1 MLNSLVASCKRHH
14 VDLFA
19 YLEGILSPMPSLP
32 PEQLGELLPDVWFA
46 SHPSA
51 GRKAV
56 A

>member
-14 VDLFA
+14 IDPFA
-19 YLEGILSPMPSLP
+19 YLQGFLSRMPSLP
-32 PEQLGELLPDVWFA
+32 PEQFGELLPDVWFA

-51 GRKAV
+51 GRKAL